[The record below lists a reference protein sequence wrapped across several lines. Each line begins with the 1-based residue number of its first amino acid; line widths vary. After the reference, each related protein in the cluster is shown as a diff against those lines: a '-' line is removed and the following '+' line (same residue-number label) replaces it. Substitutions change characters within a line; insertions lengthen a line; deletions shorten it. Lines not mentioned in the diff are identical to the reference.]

1 MNPRPNVSVLLRT
14 YAFWPHLH
22 PLVHTYPASIHQH
35 DGSVCR
41 NFNIVF
47 ELFHDHNERT
57 GICTLSIVQARCNAN
72 DVSTACFTAPSQGTV
87 KMVTQWHRAKL
98 YIRLNV
104 ATRRLAMADQP
115 KMLYC
120 RGCNTECEEHHFDG
134 YKQCNMCREKSFTRK
149 RHKVTCDC
157 GRTLLACSLKIHLRS
172 IYHAEHSRPAP
183 LVQQPPQI
191 KKQIVLPAEPVVKKQ
206 LLPTQQAIASAA
218 GLQKQMA
225 AKQTPVLQ
233 PPRPA
238 VKPSRGLVFIANVR

>member
-1 MNPRPNVSVLLRT
+1 V
-14 YAFWPHLH
+14 
-22 PLVHTYPASIHQH
+22 AS
-35 DGSVCR
+35 C
-41 NFNIVF
+41 
-47 ELFHDHNERT
+47 
-57 GICTLSIVQARCNAN
+57 
-72 DVSTACFTAPSQGTV
+72 
-87 KMVTQWHRAKL
+87 KL
-98 YIRLNV
+98 YIRFNV